1 MAKDEV
7 VKKQKKEDQIL
18 PGITLGLHLP
28 RPLTVTLRVFGSS
41 SNTVKIML
49 VVSLK
54 INCEGKQ
61 INKCVNKKF

>member
-7 VKKQKKEDQIL
+7 VKKQKKEGQML
-18 PGITLGLHLP
+18 RGVTHGLHLP
-28 RPLTVTLRVFGSS
+28 CPFAVTLRVFGSS
-41 SNTVKIML
+41 CSTVKIKV